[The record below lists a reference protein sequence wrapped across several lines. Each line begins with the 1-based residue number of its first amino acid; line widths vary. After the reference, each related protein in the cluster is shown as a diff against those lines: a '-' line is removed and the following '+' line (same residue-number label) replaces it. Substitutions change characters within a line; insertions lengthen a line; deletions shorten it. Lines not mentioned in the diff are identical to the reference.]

1 MRGEAVYVALF
12 LSLVTTSVLALLV
25 LYVRTRP
32 SEVSQNTTPEVH
44 IISTPHTNL
53 ATVRRSDIEQL
64 PDILRMS
71 STDPVNVVMY
81 PAV

>member
-32 SEVSQNTTPEVH
+32 SEVSQNTPPEVH
-44 IISTPHTNL
+44 I
-53 ATVRRSDIEQL
+53 RRSDIEQL

>member
-1 MRGEAVYVALF
+1 MYVALF

-32 SEVSQNTTPEVH
+32 SEVSQTPEVH

-53 ATVRRSDIEQL
+53 ATLRRSDIEQL